1 MMKVLTTLSIKM
13 TDTYKV
19 KCSSGFQRSESEKK
33 PSEEPAQMVTPTS
46 FMFIHKMKMIKPF

>member
-1 MMKVLTTLSIKM
+1 M
-13 TDTYKV
+13 TDTNKV
-19 KCSSGFQRSESEKK
+19 KCSSGFQRSESEKN